1 MQIELYINNQL
12 CDIGN
17 PSDFSVYLKRVFI
30 NPSELAAKDAQ
41 KSYNITL
48 PATARNNIVFG
59 FSNIEEVKGKF
70 VKIYDAYLIVGGVKI
85 FNGKFRLSEITSNSY
100 SGNLGIPAKKTIK
113 DIFVDRTMTEVS
125 GTWLKTFKDD
135 FFEAIKE
142 YNEKD
147 DFVFFPMVLY
157 SLFSKTKNGDE
168 YTDKTTFD
176 NTVTLSMFDFP
187 PSINC
192 IEAIKTIFHNEG
204 LTLSGTA
211 LTDSKLT
218 KLFMSYRNPVDY
230 DMKWNYRG
238 LLDLNIYGSWFC
250 YDSRNSAQSGYNS
263 DKRKV
268 SFDLLGSGRHNTI
281 HIDSNKGNMLT
292 ERVSNGNVIREII
305 IPTTAIY
312 EIYLN
317 VSFSLDDGA
326 GWDEDRPYLGD
337 DLRLYHSDKF
347 EETFKKFGFEIKLIK
362 ENSLSSVDLD
372 RKFDKPNIAQN
383 IDRWEYIQDFP
394 KYLPEEGKTMII
406 DQAQNNKF
414 ICGVGFGNE
423 YLPDA
428 AKNYYTSKTNPMI
441 GRNGWSIDSSYSQ
454 TDSSYITSKIDG
466 YTEYN
471 RDSNGVHSAP
481 SDYNKR
487 EILNF
492 DSNSSLIV
500 EENRATGFI
509 KVYAYL
515 QKGDRLNLVSTSSVE
530 ELYIGNNTTLLNC
543 IMAHNVEFQ
552 LSVKPIMYDKEF
564 VNGDI
569 DANNINSDILK
580 DDIDLIKFLP
590 SDIKINDWLDNFC
603 KAFNLSLIQSDN
615 GGFEINTPQKEQFA
629 IGSIIDLDNRCSIIG
644 RKNTPLGLPSVYD
657 IGFTINQDE
666 EGYISTGDNGG
677 GQYETGSIDGD
688 TLTQT
693 STFSYNW
700 FKSILFEDHDVSYN
714 IPVITNSEIWK
725 PLVRD
730 YEDMMSKTYFD
741 LAQRFFY
748 RDGNIN
754 ITYNRQTITLGKV
767 SNSTG
772 GMILNYKN
780 NPASILNNY
789 FTVFVNSD
797 ANFTTVECF
806 LTPDEYYKLPCLVR
820 LNGDL
825 YNVADVDGYDPLGK
839 KKATLK
845 LIRKIK

>member
-1 MQIELYINNQL
+1 MQIELYINHQL

-30 NPSELAAKDAQ
+30 NPAELAAKDAQ

-113 DIFVDRTMTEVS
+113 DIFADRTMTEA
-125 GTWLKTFKDD
+125 GEWLVPFQDN

-142 YNEKD
+142 YNDKEG
-147 DFVFFPMVLY
+147 VCFFPIVLY
-157 SLFSKTKNGDE
+157 SLFSKTKDGDE

-176 NTVTLSMFDFP
+176 NTVTLSMFDYP

-192 IEAIKTIFHNEG
+192 IETIKTIFHNEG

-230 DMKWNYRG
+230 DMKWNYRS
-238 LLDLNIYGSWFC
+238 LLSLDVSGNWEA
-250 YDSRNSAQSGYNS
+250 YDNAASGYGFNTE
-263 DKRKV
+263 KGTT
-268 SFDLLGSGRHNTI
+268 SFDIMKRRRSGSFDINK
-281 HIDSNKGNMLT
+281 NKGDLLIGPPGDKYIYIP
-292 ERVSNGNVIREII
+292 VSGV
-305 IPTTAIY
+305 Y
-312 EIYLN
+312 EID
-317 VSFSLDDGA
+317 LDVTVTLDKGDT
-326 GWDEDRPYLGD
+326 WDADY
-337 DLRLYHSDKF
+337 LRLARELF
-347 EETFKKFGFEIKLIK
+347 LFKTSSYNITDNLSIEIKLLKFSDNLI
-362 ENSLSSVDLD
+362 LSDIGLD
-372 RKFDKPNIAQN
+372 RKFGENNIK
-383 IDRWEYIQDFP
+383 QDVVNWDYGFP
-394 KYLPEEGKTMII
+394 KYFPADGNTMII
-406 DQAQNNKF
+406 DQSQNEKF
-414 ICGVGFGNE
+414 VAGLGFGYSDLKE
-423 YLPDA
+423 DQD
-428 AKNYYTSKTNPMI
+428 KHYTSYANPMI
-441 GRNGWSIDSSYSQ
+441 GRNGWSNDSSFEQ
-454 TDSSYITSKIDG
+454 TDESYITTQIAG
-466 YTEYN
+466 YKKAELI
-471 RDSNGVHSAP
+471 NGSIVFSS

-487 EILNF
+487 DIANLNNSASILASDKGTGKIKCYVYLNKGERLK
-492 DSNSSLIV
+492 LI
-500 EENRATGFI
+500 A
-509 KVYAYL
+509 
-515 QKGDRLNLVSTSSVE
+515 TSS
-530 ELYIGNNTTLLNC
+530 TTHAKVANPFEG
-543 IMAHNVEFQ
+543 IKEFDVISAFNVEYYLKF
-552 LSVKPIMYDKEF
+552 KPIMYDKEF

-580 DDIDLIKFLP
+580 DNIDLIKFLP

-615 GGFEINTPQKEQFA
+615 GGFELNTAQKGQSV
-629 IGSIIDLDNRCSIIG
+629 IGPIIDLDNRCSIIG

-688 TLTQT
+688 TLAQT

-700 FKSILFEDHDVSYN
+700 FKSILFEDYDVSYN

-730 YEDMMSKTYFD
+730 YEEMMSKTYFD
-741 LAQRFFY
+741 LAQRFWY

-767 SNSTG
+767 SNSSG

-825 YNVADVDGYDPLGK
+825 YNVADIDGYDPLGK

>member
-12 CDIGN
+12 CDIGK

-30 NPSELAAKDAQ
+30 NPAELAAKDAQ

-100 SGNLGIPAKKTIK
+100 SGNLGIPAKKTVK
-113 DIFVDRTMTEVS
+113 DIFADRIMTEA
-125 GTWLKTFKDD
+125 GKWLVPFQDD

-142 YNEKD
+142 YNDKEG
-147 DFVFFPMVLY
+147 VCFFPMVLY
-157 SLFSKTKNGDE
+157 SLFSKTKDGDE

-192 IEAIKTIFHNEG
+192 IETIKTIFHNEG
-204 LTLSGTA
+204 LNLSGTA

-230 DMKWNYRG
+230 DMKWNYRS
-238 LLDLNIYGSWFC
+238 LLSLDVSGNWEAYDNAASGYGFNTEKKVVTFDIMKSRRSGSFEINENKGDLLIGPPGDKYIYIPVSGVYEIDLNVTVTL
-250 YDSRNSAQSGYNS
+250 
-263 DKRKV
+263 DKG
-268 SFDLLGSGRHNTI
+268 DT
-281 HIDSNKGNMLT
+281 
-292 ERVSNGNVIREII
+292 
-305 IPTTAIY
+305 
-312 EIYLN
+312 
-317 VSFSLDDGA
+317 
-326 GWDEDRPYLGD
+326 WDTDH
-337 DLRLYHSDKF
+337 LRLARELFLFKSGNKKLTDTISLEVKLLKFSD
-347 EETFKKFGFEIKLIK
+347 GNNNYSEIDI
-362 ENSLSSVDLD
+362 D
-372 RKFDKPNIAQN
+372 RKFGDNNIK
-383 IDRWEYIQDFP
+383 QDVINWDFGFP
-394 KYLPEEGKTMII
+394 KYFPEEGKTMII
-406 DQAQNNKF
+406 DQSQSDRF
-414 ICGVGFGNE
+414 ITGVGFGPSDLKE
-423 YLPDA
+423 D
-428 AKNYYTSKTNPMI
+428 KDKHYTSYANPMI
-441 GRNGWSIDSSYSQ
+441 GRNGWSNDRSFKQ
-454 TDSSYITSKIDG
+454 TDERYITTQIAG
-466 YTEYN
+466 YKKA
-471 RDSNGVHSAP
+471 DLVNGSIVFSS

-487 EILNF
+487 DILNLNNTASILAS
-492 DSNSSLIV
+492 DKGTGKIKCYVYLTKGERLKLIATSN
-500 EENRATGFI
+500 TTHI
-509 KVYAYL
+509 KVDNPFDGL
-515 QKGDRLNLVSTSSVE
+515 E
-530 ELYIGNNTTLLNC
+530 EFDIIT
-543 IMAHNVEFQ
+543 AFNVDYS
-552 LSVKPIMYDKEF
+552 LKVNPIMYNKEF

-580 DDIDLIKFLP
+580 EDIDLIKFLP

-603 KAFNLSLIQSDN
+603 KAFNLSLIQSEN
-615 GGFEINTPQKEQFA
+615 GGFELNTAQKENST
-629 IGSIIDLDNRCSIIG
+629 IGTIIDLDNRCNIIV

-657 IGFTINQDE
+657 IGFTVNQDE
-666 EGYISTGDNGG
+666 EGYIKTGDDGG

-688 TLTQT
+688 ILTQT

-700 FKSILFEDHDVSYN
+700 LKSILFKNDSVSYD
-714 IPVITNSEIWK
+714 IPVITNNEIWK
-725 PLVRD
+725 PSVRD
-730 YEDMMSKTYFD
+730 YEEMMSKSYFN
-741 LAQRFFY
+741 LSQRFWY

-754 ITYNRQTITLGKV
+754 ITYGRQTITLGKV
-767 SNSTG
+767 SNSAG

-780 NPASILNNY
+780 NPTSILNNY